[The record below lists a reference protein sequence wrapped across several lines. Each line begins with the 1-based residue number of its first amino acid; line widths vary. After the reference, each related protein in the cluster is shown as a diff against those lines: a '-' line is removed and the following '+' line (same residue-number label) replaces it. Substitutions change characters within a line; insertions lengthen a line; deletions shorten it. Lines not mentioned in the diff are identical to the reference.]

1 MITSI
6 DQAPRRHRGFTLIE
20 VMIVVAIVAILAAIA
35 YPSYLESVRKS
46 KRAEARAQ
54 LMEVAQ
60 YMQRFYSQNDSFLK
74 VLNDSTNPDMTLPD
88 ALTSVPRGGAAATYT
103 IQFVTHTA
111 SAFNLEA
118 VPTGSMMGDRC
129 GKLRLDSTGLRS
141 VADQQAGLTP
151 SDCWR

>member
-1 MITSI
+1 MIKQTH
-6 DQAPRRHRGFTLIE
+6 PRQGGFTLIE

-54 LMEVAQ
+54 LMEAAQ

-74 VLNDSTNPDMTLPD
+74 VLNDNTKSDMTLPS
-88 ALTSVPRGGAAATYT
+88 ALTSVPRGGGATTYT

-118 VPTGSMMGDRC
+118 VPSGSMEGDRC
-129 GKLRLDSTGLRS
+129 GKLQLDNTGLRNI
-141 VADQQAGLTP
+141 ADHKTGLTP

>member
-1 MITSI
+1 MTMIKQT
-6 DQAPRRHRGFTLIE
+6 RRRQGGFTLIE

-54 LMEVAQ
+54 LMEAAQ

-74 VLNDSTNPDMTLPD
+74 VLNDNTKSDMTLPP
-88 ALTSVPRGGAAATYT
+88 ALASVPRGGATTYT

-111 SAFNLEA
+111 SSFNLEA
-118 VPTGSMMGDRC
+118 VPTGSMEGDRC
-129 GKLRLDSTGLRS
+129 GSLRLDNTGVRGIANAKS
-141 VADQQAGLTP
+141 GLSP